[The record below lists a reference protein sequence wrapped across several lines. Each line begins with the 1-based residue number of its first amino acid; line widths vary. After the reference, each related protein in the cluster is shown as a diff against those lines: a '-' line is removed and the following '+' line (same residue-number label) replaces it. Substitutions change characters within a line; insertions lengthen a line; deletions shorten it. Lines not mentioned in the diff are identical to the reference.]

1 MGLYNIIKGEQPV
14 STFLSMVLHQ
24 EPLNLGNTG
33 EYLCAY
39 AIEGSG
45 LAEQGRLYRNLIVP
59 TGPRSRLE
67 TTEIDVVLLYPSG
80 IYVIESKN
88 YSGWIFG
95 KADQRNWTV
104 CLNRN
109 TRERVPNPIRQNNGH
124 ISALMR
130 VLDLPR
136 EAFVSLI
143 VFSER
148 CELKRIPDDT
158 DSMLIIHRNRM
169 VKRIKEASGRRGVIF
184 TPEKMEDYRRAL
196 DSVSTLSTADA
207 RARHVESLKA
217 SIGLK
222 ASIE

>member
-1 MGLYNIIKGEQPV
+1 M
-14 STFLSMVLHQ
+14 
-24 EPLNLGNTG
+24 
-33 EYLCAY
+33 
-39 AIEGSG
+39 
-45 LAEQGRLYRNLIVP
+45 
-59 TGPRSRLE
+59 E
-67 TTEIDVVLLYPSG
+67 TTEIDVVLLHPTG

-109 TRERVPNPIRQNNGH
+109 TKERVPNPIRQNNGH

-148 CELKRIPDDT
+148 CEFKRIPDDT
-158 DSMLIIHRNRM
+158 DSMLIIHRNRI
-169 VKRIKEASGRRGVIF
+169 VKMIKETSDRRGVIF
-184 TPEKMEDYRRAL
+184 TPEQMEDCRRAL
-196 DSVSTLSTADA
+196 DSASTLSTADA
-207 RARHVESLKA
+207 RAHHVENLKA
-217 SIGLK
+217 SIK
-222 ASIE
+222 

>member
-45 LAEQGRLYRNLIVP
+45 LAGQGRLYRNLIVP

-67 TTEIDVVLLYPSG
+67 TTEIDVVLLHPSG

-109 TRERVPNPIRQNNGH
+109 TKERVPNPIRQNNGH

-158 DSMLIIHRNRM
+158 DSMLIIHRNRI
-169 VKRIKEASGRRGVIF
+169 VKMIKETLGRRGVIF
-184 TPEKMEDYRRAL
+184 TSEQMEDYRRAL

-207 RARHVESLKA
+207 RAHHVENLKA
-217 SIGLK
+217 SIK
-222 ASIE
+222 

>member
-39 AIEGSG
+39 AIEGSA

-67 TTEIDVVLLYPSG
+67 TTEIDVVLLCPSG

-130 VLDLPR
+130 VLNLPR

-158 DSMLIIHRNRM
+158 DSMLIIHRNRI
-169 VKRIKEASGRRGVIF
+169 VKMIKETSDRRGVIF
-184 TPEKMEDYRRAL
+184 TSEQMEDYRRAL

-207 RARHVESLKA
+207 RAHHVENLKA
-217 SIGLK
+217 SIK
-222 ASIE
+222 

>member
-24 EPLNLGNTG
+24 EPLSLGNTG

-45 LAEQGRLYRNLIVP
+45 LAGQGRLYRNLIVP

-67 TTEIDVVLLYPSG
+67 TTEIDVVLLHPSG

-109 TRERVPNPIRQNNGH
+109 TKERVPNPIRQNNGH

-158 DSMLIIHRNRM
+158 DSMLIIHRNRI
-169 VKRIKEASGRRGVIF
+169 VKMIKERSGRRGVIF
-184 TPEKMEDYRRAL
+184 TSEQMEDYRRAL

-207 RARHVESLKA
+207 RAHHVENLKA
-217 SIGLK
+217 SIK
-222 ASIE
+222 

>member
-45 LAEQGRLYRNLIVP
+45 LAERGRLYRNLIAL

-67 TTEIDVVLLYPSG
+67 TTEIDIVLLHPTG

-109 TRERVPNPIRQNNGH
+109 TKERVPNPIRQNNGH

-148 CELKRIPDDT
+148 CEFKRIPDDT
-158 DSMLIIHRNRM
+158 DSMLIIHRNRI
-169 VKRIKEASGRRGVIF
+169 VKMIKETSDRRGVIF
-184 TPEKMEDYRRAL
+184 TPEQMEDYRRAL

-207 RARHVESLKA
+207 RAHHVENLKA
-217 SIGLK
+217 SIK
-222 ASIE
+222 

>member
-45 LAEQGRLYRNLIVP
+45 LAERGRLYRNLIVP
-59 TGPRSRLE
+59 TGSRSRLE
-67 TTEIDVVLLYPSG
+67 TTEIDVVLLHPTG

-109 TRERVPNPIRQNNGH
+109 TKERVPNPIRQNDGH

-148 CELKRIPDDT
+148 CEFKRIPDDT
-158 DSMLIIHRNRM
+158 DSTFIIHRNRI
-169 VKRIKEASGRRGVIF
+169 VKMIKETSDRRGVIF
-184 TPEKMEDYRRAL
+184 TPEQMEDYRRAL

-207 RARHVESLKA
+207 RAHHVENLKA
-217 SIGLK
+217 SIK
-222 ASIE
+222 

>member
-45 LAEQGRLYRNLIVP
+45 LAGQGRLYRNLIVP

-67 TTEIDVVLLYPSG
+67 TTEIDVVLLHPSG

-109 TRERVPNPIRQNNGH
+109 TKERVPNPIRQNNGH

-158 DSMLIIHRNRM
+158 DSMLIIHRNRI
-169 VKRIKEASGRRGVIF
+169 VKMIKETSGRRGVIF
-184 TPEKMEDYRRAL
+184 TSEQMEDYRRAL

-207 RARHVESLKA
+207 RAHHVENLKA
-217 SIGLK
+217 SIK
-222 ASIE
+222 

>member
-45 LAEQGRLYRNLIVP
+45 LAERGRLYRNLIVP

-67 TTEIDVVLLYPSG
+67 TTEIDVVLLHPTG

-95 KADQRNWTV
+95 KADQRNWTI

-109 TRERVPNPIRQNNGH
+109 TKERVPNPIRQNNGH

-158 DSMLIIHRNRM
+158 DSMLIIHRNRI
-169 VKRIKEASGRRGVIF
+169 VKMIKETSGRRGVIF
-184 TPEKMEDYRRAL
+184 TSEQMEDYRRAL

-207 RARHVESLKA
+207 RAHHVENLKA
-217 SIGLK
+217 SIK
-222 ASIE
+222 

>member
-67 TTEIDVVLLYPSG
+67 TTEIDVVLLHPSG

-109 TRERVPNPIRQNNGH
+109 TKERVPNPIRQNNGH

-158 DSMLIIHRNRM
+158 DSTLIIHRNRM

-217 SIGLK
+217 SI
-222 ASIE
+222 E

>member
-24 EPLNLGNTG
+24 EPLSLGNTG

-45 LAEQGRLYRNLIVP
+45 LAGQGRLYRNLIVP

-67 TTEIDVVLLYPSG
+67 TTEIDVVLLHPSG

-109 TRERVPNPIRQNNGH
+109 TKERVPNPIRQNNGH

-158 DSMLIIHRNRM
+158 DSMLIIHRNRI
-169 VKRIKEASGRRGVIF
+169 VKMIKERSGRQGVIF
-184 TPEKMEDYRRAL
+184 TSEQMEDYRRAL

-207 RARHVESLKA
+207 RAHHVENLKA
-217 SIGLK
+217 SIK
-222 ASIE
+222 

>member
-1 MGLYNIIKGEQPV
+1 MGSRMGLYNIIKGEQPV

-67 TTEIDVVLLYPSG
+67 PTEIDVVLLYPSG

-104 CLNRN
+104 CLNRS

-130 VLDLPR
+130 VLNLPR

-158 DSMLIIHRNRM
+158 DSMLIIHRNRI
-169 VKRIKEASGRRGVIF
+169 VKMIKETSGRRGVIF
-184 TPEKMEDYRRAL
+184 TSEQMEDYRRAL

-207 RARHVESLKA
+207 RAHHVENLKA
-217 SIGLK
+217 SIK
-222 ASIE
+222 

>member
-24 EPLNLGNTG
+24 EPLSLGNTG

-45 LAEQGRLYRNLIVP
+45 LAGQGRLYRNLIVP

-67 TTEIDVVLLYPSG
+67 TTEIDVVLLHPSG

-109 TRERVPNPIRQNNGH
+109 TKERVPNPIRQNNGH

-136 EAFVSLI
+136 EAFVSL
-143 VFSER
+143 
-148 CELKRIPDDT
+148 
-158 DSMLIIHRNRM
+158 M
-169 VKRIKEASGRRGVIF
+169 
-184 TPEKMEDYRRAL
+184 
-196 DSVSTLSTADA
+196 
-207 RARHVESLKA
+207 
-217 SIGLK
+217 
-222 ASIE
+222 

>member
-24 EPLNLGNTG
+24 EPLSLGNTG

-39 AIEGSG
+39 AIKGSG
-45 LAEQGRLYRNLIVP
+45 LAGQGRLYRNLIVP
-59 TGPRSRLE
+59 TGPRSRLG
-67 TTEIDVVLLYPSG
+67 TTEIDVVLLHPSG

-109 TRERVPNPIRQNNGH
+109 TKERVPNPIRQNNGH

-158 DSMLIIHRNRM
+158 DSMLIIHRNRI
-169 VKRIKEASGRRGVIF
+169 VKMIKERSGRRGVIF
-184 TPEKMEDYRRAL
+184 TSEQMEDYRRAL

-207 RARHVESLKA
+207 RAHHVENLKA
-217 SIGLK
+217 SIK
-222 ASIE
+222 

>member
-67 TTEIDVVLLYPSG
+67 TTEIDVVLLHPSG

-109 TRERVPNPIRQNNGH
+109 TKERVPNPIRQNNGH

-158 DSMLIIHRNRM
+158 DSMLIIHRNRI
-169 VKRIKEASGRRGVIF
+169 VKMIKETSGRRGVIF
-184 TPEKMEDYRRAL
+184 TSEQMEDYRRAL

-207 RARHVESLKA
+207 RAHHVENLKA
-217 SIGLK
+217 SIK
-222 ASIE
+222 

>member
-45 LAEQGRLYRNLIVP
+45 LAGQGRLYRNLIVP

-67 TTEIDVVLLYPSG
+67 TTEIDVVLLHPSG

-95 KADQRNWTV
+95 KADQPNWTV

-109 TRERVPNPIRQNNGH
+109 TKERVPNPIRQNNGH

-158 DSMLIIHRNRM
+158 DSMLIIHRNRI
-169 VKRIKEASGRRGVIF
+169 VKMIKETSGRRGVIF
-184 TPEKMEDYRRAL
+184 TSEQMEDYRRAL

-207 RARHVESLKA
+207 RAHHVENLKA
-217 SIGLK
+217 SIK
-222 ASIE
+222 

>member
-130 VLDLPR
+130 VLNLPR

-158 DSMLIIHRNRM
+158 DSMLIIHRNRI
-169 VKRIKEASGRRGVIF
+169 VKMIKETSGRRGVIF
-184 TPEKMEDYRRAL
+184 TSEQMEDYRRAL

-207 RARHVESLKA
+207 RAHHVENLKA
-217 SIGLK
+217 SIK
-222 ASIE
+222 

>member
-1 MGLYNIIKGEQPV
+1 MGLFNILKGEQPV
-14 STFLSMVLHQ
+14 STFISMVAHRESLD
-24 EPLNLGNTG
+24 LGNTG

-39 AIEGSG
+39 AIERSG
-45 LAEQGRLYRNLIVP
+45 LAERGRLYRNLIVP

-67 TTEIDVVLLYPSG
+67 TTEIDVVLLHPTG

-109 TRERVPNPIRQNNGH
+109 TKERVPNPIRQNNGH

-130 VLDLPR
+130 VLDLLR

-148 CELKRIPDDT
+148 CEFKRIPDDT
-158 DSMLIIHRNRM
+158 DSTLIIHRNRM

>member
-67 TTEIDVVLLYPSG
+67 TTEIDVVLLCPSG

-130 VLDLPR
+130 VLNLPR

-158 DSMLIIHRNRM
+158 DSMLIIHRNRI
-169 VKRIKEASGRRGVIF
+169 VKMIKETSGRRGVIF
-184 TPEKMEDYRRAL
+184 TSEQMEDYRRAL

-207 RARHVESLKA
+207 RAHHVENLKA
-217 SIGLK
+217 SIK
-222 ASIE
+222 

>member
-24 EPLNLGNTG
+24 EPLSLGNTG

-45 LAEQGRLYRNLIVP
+45 LAGQGRLYRNLIVP

-67 TTEIDVVLLYPSG
+67 TTEIDVVLLHPSG

-109 TRERVPNPIRQNNGH
+109 TKERVPNPIRQNNGH

-143 VFSER
+143 VFSAR

-158 DSMLIIHRNRM
+158 DSMLIIHRNRI
-169 VKRIKEASGRRGVIF
+169 VKMIKERSGRRGVIF
-184 TPEKMEDYRRAL
+184 TSEQMEDYRRAL

-207 RARHVESLKA
+207 RAHHVENLKA
-217 SIGLK
+217 SIK
-222 ASIE
+222 

>member
-1 MGLYNIIKGEQPV
+1 MGVYNIIKGEQPV

-24 EPLNLGNTG
+24 EPLSLGNTG

-45 LAEQGRLYRNLIVP
+45 LAGQGRLYRNLIVP

-67 TTEIDVVLLYPSG
+67 TTEIDVVLLHPSG

-109 TRERVPNPIRQNNGH
+109 TKERVPNPIRQNNGH

-130 VLDLPR
+130 VLNLPR

-158 DSMLIIHRNRM
+158 DSMLIIHRNRI
-169 VKRIKEASGRRGVIF
+169 VKMIKETSDRRGVIF
-184 TPEKMEDYRRAL
+184 TSEQMEDYRRAL

-207 RARHVESLKA
+207 RAHHVENLKA
-217 SIGLK
+217 SIK
-222 ASIE
+222 

>member
-45 LAEQGRLYRNLIVP
+45 LAGQGRLYRNLIVP

-67 TTEIDVVLLYPSG
+67 TTEIDVVLLHPSG

-109 TRERVPNPIRQNNGH
+109 TKERVPNPIRQNNGH

-136 EAFVSLI
+136 GAFVSLI

-158 DSMLIIHRNRM
+158 DSMLIIHRNRI
-169 VKRIKEASGRRGVIF
+169 VKMIKETSGRRGVIF
-184 TPEKMEDYRRAL
+184 TSEQMEDYRRAL

-207 RARHVESLKA
+207 RAHHVENLKA
-217 SIGLK
+217 SIK
-222 ASIE
+222 

>member
-45 LAEQGRLYRNLIVP
+45 LAGQGRLYRNLIVP

-67 TTEIDVVLLYPSG
+67 TTEIDVVLLHPSG

-109 TRERVPNPIRQNNGH
+109 AKERVPNPIRQNNGH

-158 DSMLIIHRNRM
+158 DSMLIIHRNRI
-169 VKRIKEASGRRGVIF
+169 VKMIKETSGRRGVIF
-184 TPEKMEDYRRAL
+184 TSEQMEDYRRAL

-207 RARHVESLKA
+207 RAHHVENLKA
-217 SIGLK
+217 SIK
-222 ASIE
+222 

>member
-1 MGLYNIIKGEQPV
+1 MGLFNILKGEQPV
-14 STFLSMVLHQ
+14 STFISMVAHRESLD
-24 EPLNLGNTG
+24 LGNTG

-67 TTEIDVVLLYPSG
+67 TTEIDVVLLHPSG

-109 TRERVPNPIRQNNGH
+109 TKERVPNPIRQNNGH

-158 DSMLIIHRNRM
+158 DSMLIIHRNRI
-169 VKRIKEASGRRGVIF
+169 VKMIKETSGRRGVIF
-184 TPEKMEDYRRAL
+184 TSEQMEDYRRAL

-207 RARHVESLKA
+207 RAHHVENLKA
-217 SIGLK
+217 SIK
-222 ASIE
+222 

>member
-14 STFLSMVLHQ
+14 STFLSMVLHH

-45 LAEQGRLYRNLIVP
+45 PAERGRLYRNLIVP

-67 TTEIDVVLLYPSG
+67 TTEIDVVLLHPSG

-148 CELKRIPDDT
+148 CELRRIPDDT
-158 DSMLIIHRNRM
+158 DSMLIIHRNRI
-169 VKRIKEASGRRGVIF
+169 VKMIKETSGRRGVIF
-184 TPEKMEDYRRAL
+184 TPEQMEDYRRAL

-207 RARHVESLKA
+207 RAHHVENLKA
-217 SIGLK
+217 SIK
-222 ASIE
+222 

>member
-24 EPLNLGNTG
+24 EPLSLGNTG

-45 LAEQGRLYRNLIVP
+45 LAGQGRLYRNLIVP

-67 TTEIDVVLLYPSG
+67 TTEIDVVLLHPSG

-109 TRERVPNPIRQNNGH
+109 TKERVPNPIRQNNGH

-130 VLDLPR
+130 VLDLPS

-158 DSMLIIHRNRM
+158 DSMLIIHRNRI
-169 VKRIKEASGRRGVIF
+169 VKMIKERSGRRGVIF
-184 TPEKMEDYRRAL
+184 TSEQMEDYRRAL

-207 RARHVESLKA
+207 RAHHVENLKA
-217 SIGLK
+217 SIK
-222 ASIE
+222 

>member
-39 AIEGSG
+39 AIDGSG
-45 LAEQGRLYRNLIVP
+45 LAERGRLYRNLIVP
-59 TGPRSRLE
+59 TGSRSRLE
-67 TTEIDVVLLYPSG
+67 TTELDVVLLHPTG

-109 TRERVPNPIRQNNGH
+109 TKERVPNPIRQNNAH

-148 CELKRIPDDT
+148 CEFKRIPDDT
-158 DSMLIIHRNRM
+158 DSMLIIHRNRI
-169 VKRIKEASGRRGVIF
+169 VKMIKETSGRRGVIF
-184 TPEKMEDYRRAL
+184 TPEQMEDYRRAL
-196 DSVSTLSTADA
+196 DSVSTLSTVDA
-207 RARHVESLKA
+207 RAHHVENLKA
-217 SIGLK
+217 SIK
-222 ASIE
+222 